1 MGKGKERGDLHAPAR
16 LQDSRGARQG
26 ATGRGDAERA
36 PFSFRLLGIGFWQ
49 AWWMLV
55 LCTSLVLPS
64 GSTLMG
70 VRASA
75 WTLLFTSAGFVVAA
89 LLSFR
94 QGPFVERA
102 NMFPVAGALC
112 GGGTALCLLLRAVAP
127 GDALSALFL
136 AALLIAAFGNA
147 FLLVMWGELWA
158 TLATDRVSQ
167 YLLSSYAFAFVLFF
181 GVQAL
186 PSAAAAA
193 IVCLLPVVSCAILH
207 ASRSETRRGPTT
219 AEFAVDRPLVAKA
232 VVAVV
237 AAGLAYGVA
246 ESFYANAVAPNVTV
260 SRGDFWVAGAG
271 FIALAIYIGIERPAA
286 SPIAIFRPIVPALSV
301 GLILFAVLPPA
312 QAYLGNGLVI
322 LGGYCVDIA
331 IMLVS
336 ADLAFRAKRSVA
348 LSFSCSILVL
358 RLATIAGLGFVDVMV
373 QAGVLGPDDQTWLL
387 ATFAILVIVAGTL
400 VFSQSDLQRFY
411 QPQPTVPRSQDLE
424 ERCAVVAAQCGITAR
439 ETEVL
444 VLLAS
449 GRNVPYLCKELCI
462 AESTARH
469 HVGSIYRKLGVF
481 DRQGMLDVILQ
492 E

>member
-237 AAGLAYGVA
+237 AAGLAYGCLL
-246 ESFYANAVAPNVTV
+246 YT
-260 SRGDFWVAGAG
+260 SR
-271 FIALAIYIGIERPAA
+271 
-286 SPIAIFRPIVPALSV
+286 
-301 GLILFAVLPPA
+301 
-312 QAYLGNGLVI
+312 
-322 LGGYCVDIA
+322 CV
-331 IMLVS
+331 
-336 ADLAFRAKRSVA
+336 
-348 LSFSCSILVL
+348 
-358 RLATIAGLGFVDVMV
+358 
-373 QAGVLGPDDQTWLL
+373 
-387 ATFAILVIVAGTL
+387 
-400 VFSQSDLQRFY
+400 
-411 QPQPTVPRSQDLE
+411 
-424 ERCAVVAAQCGITAR
+424 
-439 ETEVL
+439 
-444 VLLAS
+444 
-449 GRNVPYLCKELCI
+449 
-462 AESTARH
+462 
-469 HVGSIYRKLGVF
+469 
-481 DRQGMLDVILQ
+481 
-492 E
+492 

>member
-1 MGKGKERGDLHAPAR
+1 M
-16 LQDSRGARQG
+16 
-26 ATGRGDAERA
+26 
-36 PFSFRLLGIGFWQ
+36 
-49 AWWMLV
+49 
-55 LCTSLVLPS
+55 
-64 GSTLMG
+64 
-70 VRASA
+70 
-75 WTLLFTSAGFVVAA
+75 
-89 LLSFR
+89 
-94 QGPFVERA
+94 
-102 NMFPVAGALC
+102 
-112 GGGTALCLLLRAVAP
+112 
-127 GDALSALFL
+127 
-136 AALLIAAFGNA
+136 
-147 FLLVMWGELWA
+147 GELWA

-373 QAGVLGPDDQTWLL
+373 QAGVLGPSDQTWLL
-387 ATFAILVIVAGTL
+387 AALAILVIVAGTL

-449 GRNVPYLCKELCI
+449 GRNVPYLCKELLHSRKHRAPPRRQHLPQAGRLRPPRHAGRHPAGVGRWLVFVSRVRENEVVLYFSVACKP
-462 AESTARH
+462 ST
-469 HVGSIYRKLGVF
+469 
-481 DRQGMLDVILQ
+481 
-492 E
+492 

>member
-1 MGKGKERGDLHAPAR
+1 M
-16 LQDSRGARQG
+16 
-26 ATGRGDAERA
+26 
-36 PFSFRLLGIGFWQ
+36 
-49 AWWMLV
+49 
-55 LCTSLVLPS
+55 
-64 GSTLMG
+64 
-70 VRASA
+70 
-75 WTLLFTSAGFVVAA
+75 
-89 LLSFR
+89 
-94 QGPFVERA
+94 
-102 NMFPVAGALC
+102 
-112 GGGTALCLLLRAVAP
+112 
-127 GDALSALFL
+127 
-136 AALLIAAFGNA
+136 
-147 FLLVMWGELWA
+147 
-158 TLATDRVSQ
+158 
-167 YLLSSYAFAFVLFF
+167 
-181 GVQAL
+181 
-186 PSAAAAA
+186 
-193 IVCLLPVVSCAILH
+193 
-207 ASRSETRRGPTT
+207 
-219 AEFAVDRPLVAKA
+219 DRPLVAKA

-260 SRGDFWVAGAG
+260 SRGDFLVAGAG
-271 FIALAIYIGIERPAA
+271 FIALAVCIGIERPAA

-301 GLILFAVLPPA
+301 GLILFAVLPPT

-348 LSFSCSILVL
+348 LFFSCSILVL

-439 ETEVL
+439 ETEIL

>member
-1 MGKGKERGDLHAPAR
+1 MGKGKERGGLRSPAR
-16 LQDSRGARQG
+16 LQDSRGACQG
-26 ATGRGDAERA
+26 ASSRGDAERA

-64 GSTLMG
+64 GSSLMG

-94 QGPFVERA
+94 RGPFIDRA
-102 NMFPVAGALC
+102 SMFPVAGALC
-112 GGGTALCLLLRAVAP
+112 AGGTALCLLLRAVAP

-186 PSAAAAA
+186 PSVAAAA
-193 IVCLLPVVSCAILH
+193 IVCLLPVASCAILH
-207 ASRSETRRGPTT
+207 SSRSETRRGPTT
-219 AEFAVDRPLVAKA
+219 VEFAVDRPLVAKA

-246 ESFYANAVAPNVTV
+246 ESFYANAVAPNVAV

-331 IMLVS
+331 IML
-336 ADLAFRAKRSVA
+336 
-348 LSFSCSILVL
+348 C
-358 RLATIAGLGFVDVMV
+358 
-373 QAGVLGPDDQTWLL
+373 PPTW
-387 ATFAILVIVAGTL
+387 
-400 VFSQSDLQRFY
+400 R
-411 QPQPTVPRSQDLE
+411 
-424 ERCAVVAAQCGITAR
+424 
-439 ETEVL
+439 
-444 VLLAS
+444 S
-449 GRNVPYLCKELCI
+449 GRSGRWRCSFPAPSWCCGWPPLP
-462 AESTARH
+462 AWASWT
-469 HVGSIYRKLGVF
+469 
-481 DRQGMLDVILQ
+481 
-492 E
+492 

>member
-1 MGKGKERGDLHAPAR
+1 MDKEKNSRGDSSTMRPRKTAPV
-16 LQDSRGARQG
+16 RQG
-26 ATGRGDAERA
+26 AIGRPDAERA

-64 GSTLMG
+64 GATLLG
-70 VRASA
+70 VRGSA
-75 WTLLFTSAGFVVAA
+75 WALLFTSAGFVAAA

-94 QGPFVERA
+94 GRPFIEHGH
-102 NMFPVAGALC
+102 MFPVAGALC
-112 GGGTALCLLLRAVAP
+112 AGGTALCLLLRMATP
-127 GDALSALFL
+127 GDALSALFM
-136 AALLIAAFGNA
+136 AALLTAAFGNA

-186 PSAAAAA
+186 PTALASAAL
-193 IVCLLPVVSCAILH
+193 CLLPAASCAILH
-207 ASRSETRRGPTT
+207 SSRGETRRGPSTV
-219 AEFAVDRPLVAKA
+219 EFAVDRPLVAKA

-260 SRGDFWVAGAG
+260 SRGDFLVAGAG
-271 FIALAIYIGIERPAA
+271 FIALAVCIGIERPAA

-301 GLILFAVLPPA
+301 GLILFAVLPPT

-348 LSFSCSILVL
+348 LFFSCSILVL

-387 ATFAILVIVAGTL
+387 ATFAILVIVTGTL

-439 ETEVL
+439 ETEIL